1 MFEQKWGKIS
11 RQFFTILCFHCA
23 KFENTTYIQ
32 QTFLGNN
39 YFFIK
44 NTKLKQKVYIY
55 SHIYR
60 HYNDSNI
67 NWADEI

>member
-11 RQFFTILCFHCA
+11 RQFFTILSFHCA

-44 NTKLKQKVYIY
+44 KHKTKAKGIHLL
-55 SHIYR
+55 SHI
-60 HYNDSNI
+60 
-67 NWADEI
+67 